1 MATYPLTNIYAYSGN
16 NFDLNNI
23 PLSPDILVQYST
35 VSTLDVINCL
45 PFSGSDKVNI
55 TVKVWSTINS
65 TSYIKCT
72 FSDGLDWFG
81 YLNSFKYVSM
91 DTVLL
96 DITIDYWLT
105 CGGLGNIKAISGLT
119 TRHLCIDDTYGKYT
133 MEDELL
139 CPSEPLQLVNG
150 GSYFN
155 YSASNSNHIIVE
167 STIDL
172 YELGSNTYNTNI
184 TFNSDGNGS
193 CTIPKIP
200 QIASTSTTGVNIRKP
215 DNTLCGLTLPCV
227 TYFDGTNSQ
236 VKQGMAI
243 ARSLG
248 VESAILSQY
257 ILPSDLFNITVVSSS
272 GVVSYIE
279 SKYLTQQITTLPY
292 LYNTTVKNKRVLY
305 GNHNQYCIANIASGN
320 ELKISPEDIYNSD
333 VAPTLYCMADGRSG
347 QSPYYRF
354 TTINKNS
361 SEWYLNTVQGLQWQ
375 NAPIKYNGTSGD
387 LLSNQYFEYNQKLEM
402 IERNRALG
410 KQYAS
415 DLVNSTS
422 GMQLYDP
429 MTWASSGVK
438 AAAATAN
445 FVYENTIGY
454 TDFQNKRSLEKAQF
468 QTNQNVVA
476 PTIKFPRSNS
486 IRDLVG
492 NGIYA
497 YRYRYSDTDITKL
510 DKVLTMYGY
519 KDVKPTDISDFNS
532 GKYFNYVEANNLQI
546 QTNIPLQLRIIEGVK
561 SQIAS
566 GIRVWKVNP
575 DVSYFDL
582 SNRP

>member
-35 VSTLDVINCL
+35 VTTLDVINCL

-72 FSDGLDWFG
+72 FSDGLDWYG

-119 TRHLCIDDTYGKYT
+119 TRHLCLDDSFGKYT
-133 MEDELL
+133 MDDELL
-139 CPSEPLQLVNG
+139 CPSEPLRLVG
-150 GSYFN
+150 GGGYFN
-155 YSASNSNHIIVE
+155 YSSNVTDYVVVE

-172 YELGSNTYNTNI
+172 YELGSATYNTNI

-200 QIASTSTTGVNIRKP
+200 QLTTDFTSISITLP
-215 DNTLCGLTLPCV
+215 DGTIKGLTLPCV
-227 TYFDGTNSQ
+227 SYFDGTNSQ
-236 VKQGMAI
+236 VKKGMAV

-257 ILPSDLFNITVVSSS
+257 ILPTNLFNVTIGSRGMITLVSAK
-272 GVVSYIE
+272 YI
-279 SKYLTQQITTLPY
+279 TQTISTLPY
-292 LYNTTVKNKRVLY
+292 LYNTSVKNKRVLY
-305 GNHNQYCIANIASGN
+305 GNHNQYCIVSIASGN

-333 VAPTLYCMADGRSG
+333 IAPSIYCMSDGRSG
-347 QSPYYRF
+347 QSSYYRF
-354 TTINKNS
+354 ITINKNS

-375 NAPIKYNGTSGD
+375 TAPIKYNGTSGD
-387 LLSNQYFEYNQKLEM
+387 LLSNQYFDYNQKLEM
-402 IERNRALG
+402 IERNRTLG

-415 DLVNSTS
+415 DLVNSTDGFS
-422 GMQLYDP
+422 MWDAG
-429 MTWASSGVK
+429 TWASSGIK

-497 YRYRYSDTDITKL
+497 YRYRYSDNDITKL

-575 DVSYFDL
+575 DVSYYDL